1 MRPSQTY
8 QAVKFS
14 SHSRK
19 PALNTMTYLVKR
31 QSRPRSGK
39 RKLRLA
45 SGSST
50 PSRKSPTTPTTGFT
64 NYESRRLLQIA
75 CNLPFLQ
82 RSFKQLA
89 TSLQPPLRVPLAYPL
104 RKYPSYGYF
113 PNLTSFF
120 QNQISRFR
128 ILYRI
133 ARFWRKCKTKKCPQ
147 AHCRPCERALKNSG
161 KLFAWHRKIRLLFG

>member
-89 TSLQPPLRVPLAYPL
+89 TSLQPP
-104 RKYPSYGYF
+104 PSSTPCIPITKIPIIWIF
-113 PNLTSFF
+113 PKSNFIFPKSNFP
-120 QNQISRFR
+120 IPHSVSH
-128 ILYRI
+128 
-133 ARFWRKCKTKKCPQ
+133 CKVLEKM
-147 AHCRPCERALKNSG
+147 
-161 KLFAWHRKIRLLFG
+161 